1 MSEEI
6 KESLLSLYEI
16 NYRTKEQV
24 LEINH
29 IQ

>member
-16 NYRTKEQV
+16 NYQTKEQV